1 MYISLFDMFKVG
13 IGPSSSHTVG
23 PMRAAR
29 RFLLEIPPA
38 DFAKIVKLTV
48 TLYGS
53 LAHTGRGHGT
63 DTAMLLGLCGE
74 LPDEVDTIGIPAK
87 IAVITTAKKL
97 KLLNRLEIDF
107 DPAHDLIFDFKNLL
121 PIHSNG
127 MLFCAYDAAGN
138 VLAEREM
145 YSIGG
150 GFVVDADEHFV
161 GSARGAEVSV
171 PYPFATMQEL
181 LNICNH
187 TRQQM
192 WDVLL
197 ANEVALHGEAATH
210 RFIALVADTMHNC
223 INKGLRTNGILPG
236 GLNVKRR
243 ASGIAE
249 QLRVGARHSS
259 EGAMNWV
266 SAYAIAV
273 NEENAA
279 GSRVVTAPTN
289 GAAGV
294 VPAVLRYF
302 VDFRANSTHNYAA
315 NNTTRMPVLG
325 RLQPPYPEPEEGLS
339 EEEKVY
345 SGTLRFLLVAAGIGA
360 LCKRNASISGAEVGC
375 QGEVGS
381 AAAMAAGGLAA
392 ALGASAG
399 QIENAAEIALEHHL
413 GMTCDPIGG
422 LVQVPCIERN
432 AMGAVKAI
440 NACSLAMLG
449 DGTHLVSLDQA
460 IETMRRTGADMQSKY
475 KETALGGLAITVA
488 LSVRQVEC

>member
-1 MYISLFDMFKVG
+1 MYISLFDMFKIG

-29 RFLLEIPPA
+29 RFLFEMPEA
-38 DFAKIVKLTV
+38 DFARIARVEV
-48 TLYGS
+48 ELYGS
-53 LAHTGRGHGT
+53 LAHTGHGHGT
-63 DTAMLLGLCGE
+63 DMAILLGLEGA
-74 LPDEVDTIGIPAK
+74 LPDHIDTATVPQRVQAIHKARELSLLG
-87 IAVITTAKKL
+87 KK
-97 KLLNRLEIDF
+97 RVHF
-107 DPAHDLIFDFKNLL
+107 DADRELIFNRVDLL

-127 MLFCAYDAAGN
+127 MRFAAFD
-138 VLAEREM
+138 VDDKCIAEREL

-150 GFVVDADEHFV
+150 GFVVDTDEAFV
-161 GSARGAEVSV
+161 GSARGVEQSV
-171 PYPFATMQEL
+171 PYHFETMEEL
-181 LNICNH
+181 LQLANQAAKPMH
-187 TRQQM
+187 EL
-192 WDVLL
+192 LL
-197 ANEVALHGEAATH
+197 ANESALHGETAT
-210 RFIALVADTMHNC
+210 REFIARVKSVMFTC
-223 INKGLRTNGILPG
+223 IDRGLATDGMLPG
-236 GLNVKRR
+236 GLKVNRR
-243 ASGIAE
+243 AKGIAE
-249 QLRVGARHSS
+249 RLRHTDSHAS

-279 GSRVVTAPTN
+279 GGRVVTAPTN

-294 VPAVLRYF
+294 VPAVLRYYE
-302 VDFRANSTHNYAA
+302 DFRDAD
-315 NNTTRMPVLG
+315 
-325 RLQPPYPEPEEGLS
+325 
-339 EEEKVY
+339 
-345 SGTLRFLLVAAGIGA
+345 AAGIERFMLAAAAIGA

-392 ALGASAG
+392 ALGATNE

-422 LVQVPCIERN
+422 LVQIPCIERN

-449 DGTHLVSLDQA
+449 DGSHMVSLDQV

-475 KETALGGLAITVA
+475 KETSLGGLAITV
-488 LSVRQVEC
+488 SVRQVEC